1 MKPKFH
7 RPPTMPMPR
16 LLAWLLAAAPLAAAA
31 QDVQLKLLPSG
42 GTAKLGTYM
51 PQRLAL
57 AADKPDGIKKLPAAL
72 AAPLFGTLKL
82 GPSDAPATIAVVLD
96 EPEGMP
102 SRLFV
107 DANANGD
114 LTDDPTPAWNPRSSK
129 ASNGA
134 DLTMFL
140 GSARVSAVL
149 GKEQAELNLPMYRF
163 DKRDPARAALK
174 GFLFYYADYAREGE
188 VALGGKTYKAL
199 LADRTATGDFRGR
212 DATNSGVQ
220 LFLDVNANGKFE
232 AGSEAFDVRQP
243 FNVGGQT
250 YEIAGLTAGGESF
263 RIQKSAKVVAEKKV
277 VERKAP
283 ELLAVGK
290 PATGF
295 KARTTAGAAIDF
307 PASFKG
313 KVVLL
318 DFWAIWCGPCIGEL
332 PHLTAAYQ
340 KFHPQGFEVLGI
352 SLDRPG
358 DDKKLAEF
366 TKAKNMPW
374 PQVYDG
380 KYWQAEVAQLYGVRS
395 IPTAYL
401 VDGDT
406 GLVIA
411 NTGLRGSQLEK
422 TIEAALAK
430 KIGK

>member
-1 MKPKFH
+1 MS
-7 RPPTMPMPR
+7 R
-16 LLAWLLAAAPLAAAA
+16 LLALLAAAPLLAASATA
-31 QDVQLKLLPSG
+31 QEVQLKLLPTG
-42 GTAKLGTYM
+42 GMSKMGGYYPL
-51 PQRLAL
+51 RLAL
-57 AADKPDGIKKLPAAL
+57 SADQSEDIKKLPTDL
-72 AAPLFGTLKL
+72 AAPLFGTFKL
-82 GPSDAPATIAVVLD
+82 GASDAPTAIAVVLD
-96 EPEGMP
+96 EPDGKP

-114 LTDDPTPAWNPRSSK
+114 LTDDPAPVWNSRNVKGSDGK
-129 ASNGA
+129 
-134 DLTMFL
+134 DYQQFL
-140 GSARVSAVL
+140 GNAKVNVPL
-149 GKEQAELNLPMYRF
+149 GKEPATLTIAMYRF
-163 DKRDPARAALK
+163 DRRDPARSAQK
-174 GFLFYYADYAREGE
+174 GFLFHYPDYAREGE

-199 LADRTATGDFRGR
+199 LADRMATGDFRGK
-212 DATNSGVQ
+212 DAASSGVQ
-220 LFLDVNANGKFE
+220 LFLDVNENGKFE

-243 FNVGGQT
+243 FNIAGQT

-263 RIQKSAKVVAEKKV
+263 RIQKSAKAVAEKKAAPP
-277 VERKAP
+277 RP

-290 PATGF
+290 PATVF
-295 KARTTAGAAIDF
+295 KAKTTDGTAIDF

-313 KVVLL
+313 KIVLL

-340 KFHPQGFEVLGI
+340 KFHPKGFEVLGI

-358 DDKKLAEF
+358 DDKKLAAF
-366 TKAKNMPW
+366 TKDKNMPW
-374 PQVYDG
+374 PQVFDG

-411 NTGLRGSQLEK
+411 NSGLRGSQLEQ

-430 KIGK
+430 KSGK